1 LEVRLID
8 DVFRTLAS
16 DPTTIDR
23 WSTGLNDYW
32 PKIQVGL
39 TDLPVEINAL
49 SERMNEQCKRS
60 DEVISDPLDMLVE
73 LLQGYKVEKQRNFF
87 IYNQFLFRI
96 YVNDLKKHCKM
107 NKKLFKKLI
116 INKDVQQQQP
126 LIHHQK

>member
-49 SERMNEQCKRS
+49 SERMNEQCKRG
-60 DEVISDPLDMLVE
+60 DEVINDPLDMLVE
-73 LLQGYKVEKQRNFF
+73 LLQGYKVRKKQTRKIF
-87 IYNQFLFRI
+87 QT
-96 YVNDLKKHCKM
+96 
-107 NKKLFKKLI
+107 
-116 INKDVQQQQP
+116 
-126 LIHHQK
+126 